1 MSEDA
6 GGKEYLH
13 ADFSSVEL
21 FADVD
26 YTTDGTLTLDGG
38 VGRVSGESITFRN
51 AFGGRDAVVREGR
64 EYTITVKVSADAA
77 RTFTLSVDGTDVRVS
92 ETTADGTL
100 TLRYTASATDV
111 ARGVTSLKISADA
124 ADFTVDELVVA
135 DTALVAIASADLTVY
150 RAKSP
155 TLAAE
160 DFAAKSNI
168 TLSSDFK
175 YNMYFRIAP
184 NLTVTVGGVTEDLTS
199 PEIVTI
205 DGIAYLKVCRAIAPK
220 NGTDKIGAEI
230 TFAAAKGERRSTYT
244 LSIPKYAKKIDSGTY
259 DETTKT
265 LMRDIL
271 SYISSAMIYFGTSTD
286 EKQKILTDI
295 IGSAYNS
302 TLTAEKVGLTE
313 ENNVASDP
321 GNTLSDLCLNLDATP
336 AFVFYL
342 KEGKEALADSFRFTS
357 ASGAPLTVTVKKE
370 TSGQKRTYLEVT
382 TYAYA
387 MGDTLSFTYTDE
399 EGTQTGTYH
408 LAAYYGGKT
417 SDANLPTLLL
427 RLAKYSQ
434 SASLYRDSVLNPEGN

>member
-1 MSEDA
+1 
-6 GGKEYLH
+6 
-13 ADFSSVEL
+13 
-21 FADVD
+21 
-26 YTTDGTLTLDGG
+26 
-38 VGRVSGESITFRN
+38 
-51 AFGGRDAVVREGR
+51 
-64 EYTITVKVSADAA
+64 
-77 RTFTLSVDGTDVRVS
+77 
-92 ETTADGTL
+92 
-100 TLRYTASATDV
+100 
-111 ARGVTSLKISADA
+111 
-124 ADFTVDELVVA
+124 
-135 DTALVAIASADLTVY
+135 
-150 RAKSP
+150 
-155 TLAAE
+155 
-160 DFAAKSNI
+160 
-168 TLSSDFK
+168 
-175 YNMYFRIAP
+175 MYFRIAP
-184 NLTVTVGGVTEDLTS
+184 NLTVTAGGVTEDLTS

-342 KEGKEALADSFRFTS
+342 KEGKESLAGSFRFTS

-370 TSGQKRTYLEVT
+370 ASGQKRTYLEVT

-387 MGDTLSFTYTDE
+387 MGDTLTFTYTDE
-399 EGTQTGTYH
+399 NGKQTGTYH
-408 LAAYYGGKT
+408 LAAYYYGIHPEEAGITEEQKAKREELQALT
-417 SDANLPTLLL
+417 L
-427 RLAKYSQ
+427 RLAKYAQ
-434 SASLYRDSVLNPEGN
+434 SASAYRNSVINKTEGK